1 VEKKR
6 LISRFLLS
14 CLFGDDPNTVDH
26 GRKEKKKAQQDVN
39 QKVLAN
45 AFF

>member
-1 VEKKR
+1 VNKKR
-6 LISRFLLS
+6 LQSRFLLN

-26 GRKEKKKAQQDVN
+26 GRKEKQKAQQDVN
-39 QKVLAN
+39 QQVLAN